1 MHYDGAAST
10 VSIDITDLSFRD
22 LENVGS
28 ASLRRVLKELFE
40 HGADL
45 EPSAGFD
52 SSI

>member
-22 LENVGS
+22 LEKVGS
-28 ASLRRVLKELFE
+28 ASLRRVLEEFFE

>member
-1 MHYDGAAST
+1 MRYDSAAST
-10 VSIDITDLSFRD
+10 VSIDITGLSFRD
-22 LENVGS
+22 LEKVGS
-28 ASLRRVLKELFE
+28 APLRRVLEELLG